1 MALETMSRYAT
12 GQVNLTLSHVKT
24 SICLLP
30 GCSTTAFCG
39 QSAPMMAETRPLP
52 RAADFGK
59 LFQLQDSFS
68 NVIDANMGANE
79 IGFKLK
85 HAEIVTRDLVM
96 LVRVSDLKTREALA
110 DALLLFVDNAK
121 RTGDGLHRLSAKID
135 GAVDR

>member
-1 MALETMSRYAT
+1 
-12 GQVNLTLSHVKT
+12 
-24 SICLLP
+24 
-30 GCSTTAFCG
+30 
-39 QSAPMMAETRPLP
+39 MMAETKSLP

-68 NVIDANMGANE
+68 NVIGAYMGANE